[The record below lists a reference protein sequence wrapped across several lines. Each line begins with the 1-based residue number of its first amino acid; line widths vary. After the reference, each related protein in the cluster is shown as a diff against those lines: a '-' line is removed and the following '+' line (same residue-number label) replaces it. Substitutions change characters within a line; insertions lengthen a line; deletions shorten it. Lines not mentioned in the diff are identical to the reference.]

1 MKLRFEK
8 LIAIMSLL
16 VCLSVTSHAQVTIGS
31 GEEPN
36 MNAILDLKET
46 AGGSS
51 TKGLLLPR
59 VTLSSTTSFSPL
71 SAHVAGMTVYNTA
84 TTGDVTPGYYIND
97 GTRWVRSSGKNQF
110 YMPSIIL
117 PTDPATL
124 PNSNY
129 TYSGSTFSVNL
140 YNLYSEQYGLSSSA
154 TSAKSTNAPTLKV
167 FNANQ
172 LDYYIVYFDNAV
184 FTNVAVSTTG
194 MLTYRLASGYT
205 ISEKTFMNIL
215 FSEK

>member
-1 MKLRFEK
+1 MPFK
-8 LIAIMSLL
+8 AILLL
-16 VCLSVTSHAQVTIGS
+16 VAISGISLTMNAQVTIGS
-31 GEEPN
+31 ESSPN
-36 MNAILDLKET
+36 NNALLDLKENSSGT
-46 AGGSS
+46 S

-117 PTDPATL
+117 PTDPSTL

-129 TYSGSTFSVNL
+129 TYSGTTFSVNL
-140 YNLYSEQYGLSSSA
+140 YNLYSEQYGLSSTARS
-154 TSAKSTNAPTLKV
+154 SKSSGAPALKI

-172 LDYYIVYFDNAV
+172 LDYYIIYFDNTV
-184 FTNVAVSTTG
+184 FSNVAISTTG
-194 MLTYRLASGYT
+194 VLTYRLASGYT
-205 ISEKTFMNIL
+205 ISEKTYMNIL